1 MAGGRLFCFAMQ
13 RTGGSAENSCPSA
26 IAVPIRLPQSPS
38 TEGTSARRLEDA
50 GDDDDHQ
57 RPRTFPA
64 SQPLPPHQEALRIL
78 RPELIPQPRNEPLPP
93 KGGKIVVEIPE
104 PGFERHDLDPRRD
117 RPLGKCLQRPRAAG
131 VVIASALEPTQDRK
145 SVV

>member
-13 RTGGSAENSCPSA
+13 RTGGSAGNSCPSA

-64 SQPLPPHQEALRIL
+64 SQPLPPHQERSEEHTS
-78 RPELIPQPRNEPLPP
+78 ELQSLMRTSHAVFCLKKKKTPPTSPP
-93 KGGKIVVEIPE
+93 KHNNRCTPISNTI
-104 PGFERHDLDPRRD
+104 
-117 RPLGKCLQRPRAAG
+117 
-131 VVIASALEPTQDRK
+131 
-145 SVV
+145 